1 MALWLRGLFTK
12 CQAPENFHTCFS
24 KANASSDTGHPCNV
38 VVSEAGPWVRRAQE
52 PQHCHHRIHDLGK
65 GTQPNLEPLFL
76 HLLQRGSH
84 FHVCCGSRHL
94 PQAVQWLHNGGRG
107 KYMGR
112 GVKAKLSSFSWL
124 RSYFGLKVWELRL

>member
-1 MALWLRGLFTK
+1 MWWFQRLGLGSDGHENPNTATTEYMTWARG
-12 CQAPENFHTCFS
+12 P
-24 KANASSDTGHPCNV
+24 
-38 VVSEAGPWVRRAQE
+38 
-52 PQHCHHRIHDLGK
+52 
-65 GTQPNLEPLFL
+65 QPNLEPLFL

-124 RSYFGLKVWELRL
+124 RSYFGLKGWELRL